1 MAKRQISLLASLSL
15 LLGSVAVMTF
25 TPAAA
30 EGTPEGYTA
39 NPTQKNILL
48 EEGQYYKELTGFE
61 GTGIRQADI
70 DRKSDGE
77 LLYSTLSPNNG
88 SKLAKVV
95 HTKGSSGEN
104 RNIIK
109 IFCMQFDNPDVGKDW
124 SQAAYLQMYVRNPNA
139 TPVQLNSM
147 DYRLASA
154 DGTKVSMKLGAKVKF
169 YDLKDKAW
177 SEITVT
183 QSASPDATNTCVELP
198 GGAEGMLRIPLNSDT
213 YAGYQASGMTNVSRF
228 ILYVQAPP
236 VSAENFTVFID
247 DLGLIAEDEKESALC
262 SFAHKM
268 QKNCL

>member
-1 MAKRQISLLASLSL
+1 
-15 LLGSVAVMTF
+15 MTF

-124 SQAAYLQMYVRNPNA
+124 SQAAYLQMYVLQSECHA
-139 TPVQLNSM
+139 
-147 DYRLASA
+147 
-154 DGTKVSMKLGAKVKF
+154 GAAEQHGLSFGFCGWNQSF
-169 YDLKDKAW
+169 YEIG
-177 SEITVT
+177 SESQI
-183 QSASPDATNTCVELP
+183 
-198 GGAEGMLRIPLNSDT
+198 LRFK
-213 YAGYQASGMTNVSRF
+213 G
-228 ILYVQAPP
+228 
-236 VSAENFTVFID
+236 
-247 DLGLIAEDEKESALC
+247 
-262 SFAHKM
+262 
-268 QKNCL
+268 

>member
-109 IFCMQFDNPDVGKDW
+109 IFCMQFDNPDV
-124 SQAAYLQMYVRNPNA
+124 
-139 TPVQLNSM
+139 
-147 DYRLASA
+147 
-154 DGTKVSMKLGAKVKF
+154 
-169 YDLKDKAW
+169 
-177 SEITVT
+177 
-183 QSASPDATNTCVELP
+183 
-198 GGAEGMLRIPLNSDT
+198 
-213 YAGYQASGMTNVSRF
+213 
-228 ILYVQAPP
+228 
-236 VSAENFTVFID
+236 
-247 DLGLIAEDEKESALC
+247 
-262 SFAHKM
+262 
-268 QKNCL
+268 